1 MTTQTPTPTAR
12 RVAAVADRRIVG
24 PDAQVDNKA
33 LVLEPGR
40 PARHDPFLLLAEDW
54 FSTVGFDWHPH
65 RGQETVT
72 LVLEGRA
79 EHRDNR
85 GGHGVLGPG
94 DAQWMTAGRGLFHAE
109 KAYRGEPVHLLQL
122 WINLPAAHKMDE
134 PRYQDLRADAMPV
147 RREEGVEVRVFSGR
161 SGDAVGPAV
170 NVVPVTM
177 ADAVLQPGAGYPQ
190 EVPADQNGFAYVVSG
205 SGRFGPDRTPAEAG
219 QVVHLAP
226 GEPATAPA
234 ATDASG
240 SESESGPAY
249 GVLDVE
255 AGDEG
260 LRFVLWTGRP
270 VREPVAHYGPF
281 VMNTRRELEQAVAD
295 MQAGAFGEIPT
306 D

>member
-1 MTTQTPTPTAR
+1 MTTQTPTAR
-12 RVAAVADRRIVG
+12 RVAAVTDRRMVG
-24 PDAQVDNKA
+24 PDAQVDDKA
-33 LVLEPGR
+33 LVLEPGK

-85 GGHGVLGPG
+85 GGQGVLGPG

-122 WINLPAAHKMDE
+122 WINLPAANKMDE

-177 ADAVLQPGAGYPQ
+177 ADAVLEPGAGYAQ

-205 SGRFGPDRTPAEAG
+205 SGRFGPDGTLAEAG

-226 GEPATAPA
+226 GESEAP
-234 ATDASG
+234 TGSG
-240 SESESGPAY
+240 GNGSGDGPAY

-255 AGDEG
+255 AGGEG

-295 MQAGAFGEIPT
+295 MQAGEFGEIPE

>member
-1 MTTQTPTPTAR
+1 MSTQTPTAR
-12 RVAAVADRRIVG
+12 RVAAVTDRRIAG

-33 LVLEPGR
+33 LVLEPGK

-147 RREEGVEVRVFSGR
+147 RREAGVEVRVFSGR
-161 SGDAVGPAV
+161 SGDAVGPAA

-177 ADAVLQPGAGYPQ
+177 ADATLAPGAAYAQ
-190 EVPADQNGFAYVVSG
+190 EVPADQNGFAYVIAG
-205 SGRFGPDRTPAEAG
+205 SGRFGADRTPAAAG
-219 QVVHLAP
+219 QAVHLAP
-226 GEPATAPA
+226 ADTGA
-234 ATDASG
+234 D
-240 SESESGPAY
+240 GPAY
-249 GVLDVE
+249 DVLDIE
-255 AGDEG
+255 AGDDG
-260 LRFVLWTGRP
+260 LRIVLWTGRP

-295 MQAGAFGEIPT
+295 MQSGAFGEIPT
-306 D
+306 T

>member
-1 MTTQTPTPTAR
+1 MTTQTPTAR
-12 RVAAVADRRIVG
+12 RVATVTDRRMVG
-24 PDAQVDNKA
+24 PDAQVDDKA

-72 LVLEGRA
+72 LVLDGRA

-85 GGHGVLGPG
+85 GGQGVLGPG

-147 RREEGVEVRVFSGR
+147 RREDGVEVRVFSGR

-177 ADAVLQPGAGYPQ
+177 VDAVLEPGAGYAQ
-190 EVPADQNGFAYVVSG
+190 EVPADQNGFAYVITG
-205 SGRFGPDRTPAEAG
+205 SGRFGPDGTPARAG

-226 GEPATAPA
+226 GTPGDADA
-234 ATDASG
+234 A
-240 SESESGPAY
+240 AY
-249 GVLDVE
+249 GMLDVE

-295 MQAGAFGEIPT
+295 MQAGVFGEIPE

>member
-1 MTTQTPTPTAR
+1 MTAQTPTAR
-12 RVAAVADRRIVG
+12 RVAAVTDRRMLG
-24 PDAQVDNKA
+24 GDAQVDDKA
-33 LVLEPGR
+33 MVLEPGR
-40 PARHDPFLLLAEDW
+40 PTRHDPFLFLAEDW

-72 LVLEGRA
+72 LVLEGQA

-94 DAQWMTAGRGLFHAE
+94 DVQWMTAGRGLFHAE

-122 WINLPAAHKMDE
+122 WVNLPAAHKMDE

-147 RREEGVEVRVFSGR
+147 RHEDGVAVRVFSGR

-177 ADAVLQPGAGYPQ
+177 VDATLRPGASYAQ
-190 EVPADQNGFAYVVSG
+190 EVPSDQDGFAYVLAG
-205 SGRFGPDRTPAEAG
+205 AGTFGPDATPARAG
-219 QVVHLAP
+219 QVVHLAASP
-226 GEPATAPA
+226 RTPADAEEGAGA
-234 ATDASG
+234 AD
-240 SESESGPAY
+240 
-249 GVLDVE
+249 GVLAVAADPGQE
-255 AGDEG
+255 QD

-295 MQAGAFGEIPT
+295 VQSGVFGEIPV